1 MEVHISRRVVLTR
14 KTSTILA
21 TISPEEVS
29 FTSYLARKHLRSRA
43 PPLPP
48 LLTHSRVNGWGVLVD
63 EFDSSLGSSWYEA
76 SSSGEV
82 VSRSI
87 SGLFGWPLN
96 GSERKPALNRSEAG
110 VVWSRA
116 ELNEG
121 AEGGAES
128 LSVCEPLNRSV
139 ETTSDKKNTRAATKR
154 NDLTKRAFE
163 RRRRCV
169 QVKEWRRRCEGD
181 GV

>member
-1 MEVHISRRVVLTR
+1 MLWFLIKYNIDMHL
-14 KTSTILA
+14 LA
-21 TISPEEVS
+21 
-29 FTSYLARKHLRSRA
+29 K
-43 PPLPP
+43 
-48 LLTHSRVNGWGVLVD
+48 
-63 EFDSSLGSSWYEA
+63 
-76 SSSGEV
+76 
-82 VSRSI
+82 
-87 SGLFGWPLN
+87 GLFGWPLN